1 MFAKLAAVEE
11 RYVEL
16 ESLLASPD
24 VIANRK
30 EFTKLSKERSGIEQ
44 IVHTYRAWKELQAQI
59 EGNKSLVHD
68 SDEDVRAMAL
78 EELPGLK
85 AENDALEERLK
96 ILLLP
101 RDPNDDR
108 NVLLEIRAGTG
119 GEEASLFASELFRMY
134 TRYAETRRWKVEILS
149 SSETGLGGLKEIIA
163 SIEGQGAYSRLK
175 FEGGV
180 HRVQR
185 VPETEGSGRIHTS
198 AVTVAVLPEADEVDV
213 HIDDKDLRIDVFR
226 SSGPGGQSVN
236 TTDSAVRVTHLPTN
250 MVVSCQ
256 DEKSQLKN
264 KAKAL
269 KILRSRLLERAQ
281 AEQHAEIAASRKSMV
296 GTGDRSERIRTY
308 NFPQSRISDHR
319 INLTLHAL
327 DRTLEGDLDPLI
339 DALITHYQA
348 ELLKTAH

>member
-1 MFAKLAAVEE
+1 MFDKLAAVEA

-16 ESLLASPD
+16 ESLLVSPD
-24 VIANRK
+24 VIGNRK

-44 IVHTYRAWKELQAQI
+44 IVHSYRAWKELQEQI
-59 EGNKSLVHD
+59 EGNKSLVND
-68 SDEDVRAMAL
+68 ADEDVRALAL

-85 AENDALEERLK
+85 AENDLLEAQLK
-96 ILLLP
+96 VLLLP

-108 NVLLEIRAGTG
+108 SVILEIRAGTG
-119 GEEASLFASELFRMY
+119 GEEASLFAAELFRMY

-149 SSETGLGGLKEIIA
+149 SSETGLGGIKEIIA
-163 SIEGQGAYSRLK
+163 SIEGQGAFSRLK

-213 HIDDKDLRIDVFR
+213 HIDDKDLKIDVFR

-236 TTDSAVRVTHLPTN
+236 TTDSAVRVTHLPSGF
-250 MVVSCQ
+250 VVSCQ

-281 AEQHAEIAASRKSMV
+281 AEQAAEIAASRKSMV

-308 NFPQSRISDHR
+308 NFPQSRVSDHR
-319 INLTLHAL
+319 INLTLHSL
-327 DRTLEGDLDPLI
+327 DKTMEGEIDPLI

-348 ELLKTAH
+348 EILKTAH